1 MSATTPIIGRT
12 AVIKVGTTEIGYCK
26 DVTVSID
33 VGLIKEYFI
42 SGTSPDKPAFVASG
56 NKSFKVSIKRA
67 YIDNTYATDV
77 LNGSPVTVS
86 VLPQGAGTGK
96 PQIDVS
102 NVAFT
107 GWELSIAQDG
117 VILESIKGEGKDIT
131 FTTQA

>member
-12 AVIKVGTTEIGYCK
+12 AVIKIGTQEIGYCK

-42 SGTSPDKPAFVASG
+42 SGTNPDRPAFVASG

-86 VLPQGAGTGK
+86 VLPQGTGTGK